1 MVQIPPETMEGLRQ
15 ALRDQTDFQIPCG
28 KADSEETRE
37 NVNVR
42 WVDWTTPVNT
52 GYQRFIIYIYTIK
65 SLELRFIVFKR
76 RLLCSPWMHL
86 FDQKYGQNSNIFTI

>member
-65 SLELRFIVFKR
+65 SLE
-76 RLLCSPWMHL
+76 
-86 FDQKYGQNSNIFTI
+86 